1 MEGLCNSGTVWKF
14 EFSMTDGAWRGDI
27 SRVFM
32 VS

>member
-1 MEGLCNSGTVWKF
+1 MEGLFNSGTVWKF
-14 EFSMTDGAWRGDI
+14 EFSMTDAWRGNI